1 MQIKDFNVVKWSGV
15 VIFLIG
21 LIILSVIS
29 FYPVYDADVDDDS
42 MLLSVRFGMTWM
54 IIGGAIILIDISIER
69 YREYKEISEKIPEED
84 LRP

>member
-1 MQIKDFNVVKWSGV
+1 MPIKDINVAKWSGV

-29 FYPVYDADVDDDS
+29 FYPIYDTDVDDDS
-42 MLLSVRFGMTWM
+42 MLFGVRFGMSWL
-54 IIGGAIILIDISIER
+54 IIGGSIILIDISIER
-69 YREYKEISEKIPEED
+69 YREYKEMSEKISEED